1 MSYTNADGLR
11 VVTDT
16 DQGVVKLQGTSSKA
30 MRQVLVVDIPAFTAI
45 GTTFGA
51 ANIDLL
57 NPVIPAN
64 SVILSAM
71 LVMTTIA
78 TSGGAATLDIGTY
91 TAAGTAVAATGI
103 DAAIGLTAIDA
114 IGETVRCDGTL
125 TTTAGWTG
133 AADVYV
139 GLKWNTAAYTAGAG
153 KLYIEYVKL

>member
-16 DQGVVKLQGTSSKA
+16 DQGVVKVQGTSPGA
-30 MRQVLVVDIPAFTAI
+30 MHQTLVIDIPAFTAI
-45 GTTFGA
+45 KTTFGA
-51 ANIDLL
+51 VDIDLM

-64 SVILSAM
+64 SLIMSAT

-91 TAAGTAVAATGI
+91 NAAGTAVAATGI
-103 DAAIGLTAIDA
+103 DAAIALAAIDA
-114 IGETVRCDGTL
+114 VGETVRCDGTML
-125 TTTAGWTG
+125 TTAGWTG

-153 KLYIEYVKL
+153 KLLIEYVKL